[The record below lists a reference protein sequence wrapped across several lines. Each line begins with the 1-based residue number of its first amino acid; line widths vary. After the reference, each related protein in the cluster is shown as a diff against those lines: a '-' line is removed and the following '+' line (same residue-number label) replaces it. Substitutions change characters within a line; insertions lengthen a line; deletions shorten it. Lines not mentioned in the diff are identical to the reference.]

1 MRVVK
6 NSLRHRFGRASSTF
20 MRSLSS
26 TSVNPEEIRKFGA
39 VGADWWDKDSKKGTG
54 PLHAMNPTRV
64 EFIRT
69 RAAAHLRRD
78 KEGVLDQIRGVDVL
92 DVGCGGGLLAE
103 SLARLGANV
112 VAIDPAE
119 ENVQVARMHSEADE
133 STRGILYENTTV
145 EHMAASGRSFDLVCS
160 LEVIEHVENPLSFI
174 ESCAACLRPGGSLF
188 LSTLNRSPKSY
199 LFAILGAEHI
209 TGMIP
214 VGTHDWNKFITPTEM
229 RKMVSSVASVEEMS
243 GIVFTPEIR
252 GASPSLMEKWKISA
266 TDLDVNYI
274 LHAVKNE

>member
-1 MRVVK
+1 MG
-6 NSLRHRFGRASSTF
+6 F
-20 MRSLSS
+20 LSS
-26 TSVNPEEIRKFGA
+26 RHSSSVNPEEIRKFGA
-39 VGADWWDKDSKKGTG
+39 VGADWWDQDSKKGTG

-64 EFIRT
+64 DFVRT
-69 RAAAHLRRD
+69 RAATHLGREG
-78 KEGVLDQIRGVDVL
+78 EGVLDQIRGLDVL

-119 ENVQVARMHSEADE
+119 ENVKVARLHSEADE
-133 STRGILYENTTV
+133 TTRGISYENTTV
-145 EHMAASGRSFDLVCS
+145 EDMAASGRNFDIVCS

-174 ESCAACLRPGGSLF
+174 ESCGSCLRPGGSLF

-199 LFAILGAEHI
+199 LFVILGAEHI

-214 VGTHDWNKFITPTEM
+214 VGTHDWNKFITPDEM
-229 RKMVSSVASVEEMS
+229 QKMVSSVATMEEMS

-252 GASPSLMEKWKISA
+252 GGSPSLMEKWQISA

-274 LHAVKNE
+274 IHATKSK